1 MWLARIRSGLPGSPW
16 RVGGVLFI
24 VALLGAS
31 WTGIAD
37 RPAAAYLEQAL
48 ARTLA
53 TFAVAR
59 GTNAAIS
66 FLKDADVTVT
76 PVGVGVTVSPGELLD
91 PIDDLVEQL
100 STLLL
105 WAATSLGIQRIGL
118 ELAGSLPIKLFCTV
132 TGVIWLGTVWWPGNA
147 WMRILATRLL
157 VLALAL
163 RWLVPT
169 HALMIQTI
177 DHHVLSPR
185 FDQALAALTLSRDQ
199 ATALG
204 SATTEAPPDQPWTE
218 RVMGLWTGGARLDL
232 EARVVAL
239 AKSMTSLGARVVE
252 LMVVFSLQTI
262 VLPLA
267 FVWLSTWLLR
277 VMLRPSF
284 LPATRP

>member
-1 MWLARIRSGLPGSPW
+1 MWLARIRSGLPASPW
-16 RVGGVLFI
+16 RVGLVVLI
-24 VALLGAS
+24 VAMLGAS
-31 WTGIAD
+31 WTGFAD

-59 GTNAAIS
+59 GANAAIS
-66 FLKDADVTVT
+66 FLKDADVTIT
-76 PVGVGVTVSPGELLD
+76 PVGVGVTVSPGEILD
-91 PIDDLVEQL
+91 PIDDLIEQL

-118 ELAGSLPIKLFCTV
+118 ELSGSLPIKLFCTAAAL
-132 TGVIWLGTVWWPGNA
+132 IWLGAFFWRGNA
-147 WMRILATRLL
+147 WIRIVSTRLL
-157 VLALAL
+157 VLAFAL

-169 HALMIQTI
+169 HALVIQSI
-177 DHHVLSPR
+177 DHHLLSPR
-185 FDQALAALTLSRDQ
+185 FNEALAALTLSRDQ
-199 ATALG
+199 ASALG
-204 SATTEAPPDQPWTE
+204 SATTQAAPDQPWSE
-218 RVMGLWTGGARLDL
+218 RVMGLLNGGARLDL

-239 AKSMTSLGARVVE
+239 AKSMTSLGTRVVE

-277 VMLRPSF
+277 VMLRTSI
-284 LPATRP
+284 LPAARP